1 MVEEDERS
9 PARYRPCV
17 TSLFS
22 SEWSLARRLPA
33 RMRDPRR
40 IAAILLLALTAGL
53 VLAFLWARGELAGS
67 DALAY
72 WTGVQR
78 WLAGSDYYV
87 VVPGNYI
94 PPSVAALPYA
104 YSPWTLYLFLPWA
117 LLPWN
122 IAWVVWRF
130 ALVAL
135 FAWSVAWA
143 YDRRPLATALIVVLL
158 APSLAAN
165 LDTGNVNVLI
175 ALTPFLAWLVSARW
189 AGFGWATATALKFLP
204 APLLLFMPRAS
215 WRIGLLGVAVFGVLT
230 LATWP
235 QTLRQFDIVLNYPR
249 PLRIDYLI
257 LVWGIVPWLWLRPWP
272 LRLRNSSTT

>member
-17 TSLFS
+17 TSLFR
-22 SEWSLARRLPA
+22 SEWFLARRLPG

-53 VLAFLWARGELAGS
+53 VLALLWARGELAGT

-143 YDRRPLATALIVVLL
+143 YDRRPLATA
-158 APSLAAN
+158 
-165 LDTGNVNVLI
+165 
-175 ALTPFLAWLVSARW
+175 
-189 AGFGWATATALKFLP
+189 
-204 APLLLFMPRAS
+204 
-215 WRIGLLGVAVFGVLT
+215 
-230 LATWP
+230 
-235 QTLRQFDIVLNYPR
+235 
-249 PLRIDYLI
+249 
-257 LVWGIVPWLWLRPWP
+257 
-272 LRLRNSSTT
+272 